1 MIYPAH
7 QGAVQISHVHNAALS
22 REIGERLVIS
32 LNQNPVG
39 IPPRLLMLMRHLR
52 DETPE
57 IGNLL
62 ARLPGNGAAIT
73 RRGPSFG

>member
-32 LNQNPVG
+32 LSQNPAG
-39 IPPRLLMLMRHLR
+39 IPPRLLMLLRHLR

-57 IGNLL
+57 IGNLSC
-62 ARLPGNGAAIT
+62 
-73 RRGPSFG
+73 PSTG